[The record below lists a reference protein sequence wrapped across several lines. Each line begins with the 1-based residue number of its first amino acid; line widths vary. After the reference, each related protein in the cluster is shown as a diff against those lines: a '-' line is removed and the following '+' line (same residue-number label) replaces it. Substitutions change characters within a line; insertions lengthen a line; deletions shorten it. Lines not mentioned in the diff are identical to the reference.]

1 MTKASFVFGVIIVLA
16 FFPISIPMILC
27 GVCDDKNTQA
37 VEPSSTRQVHSENPI
52 GVQPPPIQK
61 EVEDNPVNF

>member
-1 MTKASFVFGVIIVLA
+1 MPKASFVFGVIVVLV

-37 VEPSSTRQVHSENPI
+37 VEPSATRQAQSENPI
-52 GVQPPPIQK
+52 GVMPPPVPK